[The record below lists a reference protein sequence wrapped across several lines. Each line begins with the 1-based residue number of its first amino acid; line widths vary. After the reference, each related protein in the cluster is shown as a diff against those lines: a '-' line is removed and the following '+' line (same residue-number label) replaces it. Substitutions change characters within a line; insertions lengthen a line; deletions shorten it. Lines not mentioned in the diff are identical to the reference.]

1 MHNRNMKHL
10 AQLNLIRQ
18 IYKLCYNNSFNNGVW
33 RSLTLLDSR
42 MPGVVIYGTNDQ
54 IEVPLP
60 LCSHV
65 PFVVIVVVVFHW
77 GRFRYI
83 YIMGYMPYICFKNN
97 KEDCPKLGNVRG
109 KRT

>member
-1 MHNRNMKHL
+1 M
-10 AQLNLIRQ
+10 
-18 IYKLCYNNSFNNGVW
+18 S
-33 RSLTLLDSR
+33 
-42 MPGVVIYGTNDQ
+42 GVVIYGTNDQ
-54 IEVPLP
+54 MEVPLP

-65 PFVVIVVVVFHW
+65 PFVVIFVVVFLL

-97 KEDCPKLGNVRG
+97 KEDCPKLGNVWG